1 VAEASLPA
9 AAHHPAGSPPDYP
22 AGRPGRAPLLPAKF
36 LVGGA
41 ILLLAVA
48 YLVYLSLSSATVY
61 YYTVAEVQ
69 AQRQALGSRLVRV
82 SGTVAPGSIAR
93 DEARLR
99 FDVSD
104 VSDAAGR
111 LPVVY
116 GGIVPD
122 IFSEEVEVVVEGR
135 YGEDGVFRATS
146 LLTKCPSRFEAAL
159 EGRREGRTHD
169 ERA

>member
-9 AAHHPAGSPPDYP
+9 PAHHPAGSP
-22 AGRPGRAPLLPAKF
+22 AGRPGRAPLLPATF

-41 ILLLAVA
+41 VLLLAVA

-69 AQRQALGSRLVRV
+69 AQRQAIGSRLVRV

-93 DEARLR
+93 EEARLR

-159 EGRREGRTHD
+159 EGRREGPAYHAYH

>member
-9 AAHHPAGSPPDYP
+9 AAHHPAG
-22 AGRPGRAPLLPAKF
+22 RPGRAPLLPARF

-41 ILLLAVA
+41 VLLLAVA

-99 FDVSD
+99 FD

>member
-9 AAHHPAGSPPDYP
+9 AAHHPAGSPPGSP
-22 AGRPGRAPLLPAKF
+22 AHRPARGPLLPAKF

-41 ILLLAVA
+41 VLLVA
-48 YLVYLSLSSATVY
+48 GLYLVYLSLSSATVY

-82 SGTVAPGSIAR
+82 SGTVAPGSVAR
-93 DEARLR
+93 EEARLR
-99 FDVSD
+99 FD

-116 GGIVPD
+116 AGIVPD

-159 EGRREGRTHD
+159 EGRREGHTHD

>member
-1 VAEASLPA
+1 VAEASLPVS
-9 AAHHPAGSPPDYP
+9 AHHPAGSPEGSP

-41 ILLLAVA
+41 VLLLAVA

-61 YYTVAEVQ
+61 YYTVGEVQ
-69 AQRQALGSRLVRV
+69 AQRQVIGSRLVRV
-82 SGTVAPGSIAR
+82 SGMVAPGSIAR
-93 DEARLR
+93 EEARLR
-99 FDVSD
+99 FD

-159 EGRREGRTHD
+159 EGRREGPAYH
-169 ERA
+169 A

>member
-1 VAEASLPA
+1 MAEASLPA
-9 AAHHPAGSPPDYP
+9 AAHHPAGSPDGSP

-41 ILLLAVA
+41 VLLLAVA

-69 AQRQALGSRLVRV
+69 AQRQAIGSRLVRV

-104 VSDAAGR
+104 ALPGR

-159 EGRREGRTHD
+159 EGRREGHAQPD

>member
-9 AAHHPAGSPPDYP
+9 PAHHPAGSP
-22 AGRPGRAPLLPAKF
+22 AGLPGQAPLLPAKF
-36 LVGGA
+36 LAGGVV
-41 ILLLAVA
+41 LLLAVA

-61 YYTVAEVQ
+61 YYTVGEVQ

-82 SGTVAPGSIAR
+82 SGMVAPGSIAR
-93 DEARLR
+93 EEARLR

-104 VSDAAGR
+104 LSDAAGR

-146 LLTKCPSRFEAAL
+146 VLTKCPSRSEAAL
-159 EGRREGRTHD
+159 EGRREGPAYH
-169 ERA
+169 A

>member
-1 VAEASLPA
+1 MAEASLPA
-9 AAHHPAGSPPDYP
+9 AAHHPAGSPPGNP
-22 AGRPGRAPLLPAKF
+22 AGRPGRAPLLPARF

-41 ILLLAVA
+41 VLLLAVA

-104 VSDAAGR
+104 AVGR

-159 EGRREGRTHD
+159 EGRREGQTHD

>member
-9 AAHHPAGSPPDYP
+9 AAHHPAGSPPGNP
-22 AGRPGRAPLLPAKF
+22 AGRPGRAPLLPARF

-41 ILLLAVA
+41 VLLLAVA

-93 DEARLR
+93 DEVRLR
-99 FDVSD
+99 FD

-159 EGRREGRTHD
+159 EGRREGQTHD

>member
-1 VAEASLPA
+1 MAEASLPA
-9 AAHHPAGSPPDYP
+9 AAHHPAGSPPGNP
-22 AGRPGRAPLLPAKF
+22 AGRPGRAPLLPARF

-41 ILLLAVA
+41 VLLLAVA

-99 FDVSD
+99 FD